1 MLDRRDEYIANTPF
15 SSDDTRCAGIRL
27 QLAPEPKDLDIDA
40 SIERVF
46 VDPCRVQQVFPAQ
59 WALRCVEESGQQ
71 RVLALGQRD
80 QRSTGVGQASG
91 TAIEQPA
98 GKPRLPL
105 CLAVALVTS
114 LILRRLLDKTDINRF
129 VWNRALF
136 DLSLLVAI
144 TALLVLSLRF
154 GGS

>member
-1 MLDRRDEYIANTPF
+1 MIPLREI
-15 SSDDTRCAGIRL
+15 
-27 QLAPEPKDLDIDA
+27 DLLG
-40 SIERVF
+40 VF
-46 VDPCRVQQVFPAQ
+46 ISPA
-59 WALRCVEESGQQ
+59 L
-71 RVLALGQRD
+71 
-80 QRSTGVGQASG
+80 
-91 TAIEQPA
+91 I
-98 GKPRLPL
+98 
-105 CLAVALVTS
+105 CLVVALVIS